1 MAIVAPRKPDKT
13 RLFSQEVQ
21 IADRNQRDIKEIAYI
36 FGDNNRKFED
46 KVSKSGY

>member
-1 MAIVAPRKPDKT
+1 MAIVEPRKPDKT

-21 IADRNQRDIKEIAYI
+21 IADRNQRSEKETGYI
-36 FGDNNRKFED
+36 FGEQRRKFED

>member
-21 IADRNQRDIKEIAYI
+21 IADRNQRLEKETAYI
-36 FGDNNRKFED
+36 FGEQRRNFED

>member
-1 MAIVAPRKPDKT
+1 MPIVHPRKPDKT

-21 IADRNQRDIKEIAYI
+21 IADKDYRKKKEPGYI
-36 FGDNNRKFED
+36 FNDGKRIFED